1 MFSSIGSRRLVRLAQ
16 SVASIGMAVG
26 MAVVAVQTA
35 KAQDASPLPVAR
47 TLVAQGTL
55 PQRSVLP
62 IIGKDT
68 ARHELLGIDGL
79 AKARAAAAAKAK
91 ARKQDGFPERARSID
106 YSGPRF
112 GVTYLPQAAVDSLKA
127 HRISVSNAI
136 TQFGWQFEREI
147 HVSED
152 GPRVLNEWVLLAG
165 GLESGVF
172 LPSMTWLVG
181 ARDRNGNEFGVGP
194 NASVAGVGLAAAAG
208 VTVHSGGVNF
218 PMNIAVAK
226 SKTGARVSFLT
237 GFTIH

>member
-1 MFSSIGSRRLVRLAQ
+1 MFSSIGSRRLVGTVQ
-16 SVASIGMAVG
+16 SVASIGMALG
-26 MAVVAVQTA
+26 LVQTA
-35 KAQDASPLPVAR
+35 NAQDASPSAAR
-47 TLVAQGTL
+47 ALTTSMQIQ
-55 PQRSVLP
+55 PRSVIP
-62 IIGKDT
+62 IIGRDT
-68 ARHELLGIDGL
+68 ARHDLLGIDGL
-79 AKARAAAAAKAK
+79 AKVRAEAAAKAK
-91 ARKQDGFPERARSID
+91 AKKQDGFPERARSID

-112 GVTYLPQAAVDSLKA
+112 GVTYLPKAAVDSLKA
-127 HRISVSNAI
+127 HNITVANAI

-181 ARDRNGNEFGVGP
+181 ARDRSGNEFGVGP

>member
-1 MFSSIGSRRLVRLAQ
+1 MDGIHHLRLLIANQQTTRLE
-16 SVASIGMAVG
+16 M
-26 MAVVAVQTA
+26 
-35 KAQDASPLPVAR
+35 
-47 TLVAQGTL
+47 
-55 PQRSVLP
+55 
-62 IIGKDT
+62 
-68 ARHELLGIDGL
+68 L
-79 AKARAAAAAKAK
+79 AK
-91 ARKQDGFPERARSID
+91 
-106 YSGPRF
+106 
-112 GVTYLPQAAVDSLKA
+112 V
-127 HRISVSNAI
+127 VSDLGHEVIA
-136 TQFGWQFEREI
+136 REI

-208 VTVHSGGVNF
+208 VTIHSGGVNF